1 MQEYMERLVA
11 PPGRLQQPQKKKNS
25 FHISITAI
33 GILRDT
39 CREEE
44 KKLIFFCRLKKSFF
58 FYIFVIVIKWIK
70 KSGRTGCCVR
80 HGVQQQGEKKKRWFN
95 KQPNKTADR
104 RRHGPHHVKDESIDV
119 CRIETCLGR
128 LHRWR
133 LSRLISF
140 SSPLNVG
147 GILFQQH
154 KYITRKTLRC
164 CGMIRSFL
172 ELQDAA
178 GSFFSRNIVLLK

>member
-11 PPGRLQQPQKKKNS
+11 PPGRLQQPQKKKL
-25 FHISITAI
+25 ISYFNYGDRYIK
-33 GILRDT
+33 RHMQ
-39 CREEE
+39 RRR
-44 KKLIFFCRLKKSFF
+44 KKINFFCRLKKSFF

>member
-1 MQEYMERLVA
+1 MD
-11 PPGRLQQPQKKKNS
+11 KKKWADGLLCS
-25 FHISITAI
+25 SRCPT
-33 GILRDT
+33 
-39 CREEE
+39 
-44 KKLIFFCRLKKSFF
+44 
-58 FYIFVIVIKWIK
+58 
-70 KSGRTGCCVR
+70 TG
-80 HGVQQQGEKKKRWFN
+80 GKKKKRWFN

-178 GSFFSRNIVLLK
+178 GSFFSRNIVLLKWKTLPTPTECCQHTQQNHHLNNRSGGVCNIPWRHRSSASETWNSFSKRFRGG